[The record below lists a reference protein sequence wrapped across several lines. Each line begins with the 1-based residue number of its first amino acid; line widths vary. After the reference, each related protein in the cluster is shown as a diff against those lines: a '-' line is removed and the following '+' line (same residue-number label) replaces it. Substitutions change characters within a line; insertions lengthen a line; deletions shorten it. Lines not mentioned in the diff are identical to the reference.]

1 MSASASPDDYE
12 GDWSQTEPRS
22 PAERSRKRQRTAAFR
37 DHQNQETGLMR
48 DGDNPGLPRFVG
60 SSSGIHFV
68 RTVYG
73 ILSRTGNQLSVSHLV
88 PGEDDQLDDARES
101 VAGSPATPGT
111 GARTPLWR
119 SDEVV
124 QGGNHKASDITFDT
138 LIAWTKS
145 YFEIWHPVF
154 PFLHGPEVVEIL
166 EQVANNGLENI
177 SPQDAAIV
185 RAVVSISLADTR
197 QLGPGTDPGPGPVPL
212 DLVFS
217 SLDHL
222 ASSLHFVLGTPASLK
237 NMQAALCVELF
248 LVSMLKFNMASRIG
262 GVAVRMAYHL
272 GLHRCPRRY
281 QNFNP
286 HEVSMR
292 KRIWWSFYCLERLV
306 CQALGLPLD
315 VQDSDVDVCFS
326 HDVEYHQQANSEDE
340 QYEDESNAQLKLLT
354 LLSKHAQIRGMILE
368 LRHKSLHVRQDTLD
382 RSLLVQSKLTRWTN
396 VVHESYESLTGEQTD
411 DEDQPGPVAAGQSG
425 VDRTAPLYHPLLL
438 ILQHESTIALNRPLL
453 AKTPRTSASQA
464 ALEACIGA
472 SRGILET
479 VSDQQSDCAGRAF
492 SAALMVWPLL
502 TWSVWMS
509 CFILSYAALE
519 GVTSISS
526 ALRSVKRE
534 IHVLNAPIRKV
545 LAR

>member
-1 MSASASPDDYE
+1 MSVSASPDNYE

-22 PAERSRKRQRTAAFR
+22 PVEHASKRRRTASFR
-37 DHQNQETGLMR
+37 HHENQETGLMR
-48 DGDNPGLPRFVG
+48 DSGNPGLPRFVG

-73 ILSRTGNQLSVSHLV
+73 ILSRSTGQQLSVSQLV
-88 PGEDDQLDDARES
+88 PGEDDQLEDAHES
-101 VAGSPATPGT
+101 VGANPATPGT
-111 GARTPLWR
+111 GARAPFWQP
-119 SDEVV
+119 DEVIAS
-124 QGGNHKASDITFDT
+124 GNPMASSVTFEA

-177 SPQDAAIV
+177 SPQDSAIV
-185 RAVVSISLADTR
+185 RAIISISLADSR
-197 QLGPGTDPGPGPVPL
+197 QLGTANAPGPGPVPL
-212 DLVFS
+212 DLVFF
-217 SLDHL
+217 SLDHV
-222 ASSLHFVLGTPASLK
+222 ASSLHFILGTPASLK

-248 LVSMLKFNMASRIG
+248 LVSMLKFNMASRVG
-262 GVAVRMAYHL
+262 GVVVRMAYHL

-315 VQDSDVDVCFS
+315 VQDSDVDVCFP
-326 HDVEYHQQANSEDE
+326 HDVEYHQAAGSK
-340 QYEDESNAQLKLLT
+340 DESYKDESKGMSFQPSRYPHLLT

-382 RSLLVQSKLTRWTN
+382 RSLHVQSKLTRWTN
-396 VVHESYESLTGEQTD
+396 DVHDALTGDHTD
-411 DEDQPGPVAAGQSG
+411 DEDQPGHAEAAQPGNE
-425 VDRTAPLYHPLLL
+425 RTPPLYNSLLL
-438 ILQHESTIALNRPLL
+438 VLQHESTIALNRPLL

-472 SRGILET
+472 SRAILET
-479 VSDQQSDCAGRAF
+479 IDMPGGRFEFLA
-492 SAALMVWPLL
+492 SSPN
-502 TWSVWMS
+502 
-509 CFILSYAALE
+509 
-519 GVTSISS
+519 GVHHGPIP
-526 ALRSVKRE
+526 
-534 IHVLNAPIRKV
+534 VLKQ
-545 LAR
+545 